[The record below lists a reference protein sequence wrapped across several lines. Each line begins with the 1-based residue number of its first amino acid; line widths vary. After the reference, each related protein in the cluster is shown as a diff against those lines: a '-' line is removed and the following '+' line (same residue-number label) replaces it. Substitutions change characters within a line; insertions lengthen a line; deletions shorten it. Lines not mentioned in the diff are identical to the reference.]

1 MEKRSFGFGGF
12 REMSQQTFNACLNHP
27 IRLLILGD
35 LLEANPRP
43 IPWLELQRIL
53 GLSAGNLASHL
64 RALERNKLIRIEKIL
79 YEARRPCTL
88 VHLTPLAVEQLEK
101 WKAWVWNNFFE
112 GDS

>member
-1 MEKRSFGFGGF
+1 MNQL
-12 REMSQQTFNACLNHP
+12 QQPFNACLNHP

-64 RALERNKLIRIEKIL
+64 RALEQHSLVHLEKTFNGKK
-79 YEARRPCTL
+79 PCTL
-88 VHLTPLAVEQLEK
+88 IHLTSEAIEQLDK
-101 WKAWVWNNFFE
+101 WKAWVRRNFFN
-112 GDS
+112 GDC